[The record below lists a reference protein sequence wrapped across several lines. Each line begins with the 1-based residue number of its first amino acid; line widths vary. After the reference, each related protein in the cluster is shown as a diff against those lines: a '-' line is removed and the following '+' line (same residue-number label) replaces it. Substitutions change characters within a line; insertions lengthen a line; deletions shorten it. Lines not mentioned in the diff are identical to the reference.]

1 MEQPTRFIGMDV
13 HKETI
18 VAAIT
23 AAGEVGKAASY
34 GTHPNTAASLEK
46 LVKRLREGG
55 TGPLKFVYEAGPCGY
70 GVHRTL
76 TRLGEG
82 WGKIAWWRRLQ

>member
-34 GTHPNTAASLEK
+34 GTHHNTAASLEK

-76 TRLGEG
+76 TRLG
-82 WGKIAWWRRLQ
+82 KIAWWRPLR